1 MLRLKILLI
10 QDAGRSYNIKT
21 DNSSYESVEQFKYL
35 GTILKYQNS
44 TQEKMKN
51 KLKSGNVS
59 CHSLQKCLISSTLSK
74 NIIIKIYRTINLLLF
89 CIDVKHGHS
98 Y

>member
-10 QDAGRSYNIKT
+10 QDAGRSYNIKI

-44 TQEKMKN
+44 IQEEMKN
-51 KLKSGNVS
+51 RLKSWNSS
-59 CHSLQKCLISSTLSK
+59 CHSVQKRLIFSLLSK
-74 NIIIKIYRTINLLLF
+74 NIKIKIYRTINLLLF